1 MFILEYIN
9 TIGYLLS
16 LCQAGT
22 KLAFKNMLLILLI
35 LENCSNLSK
44 IVYHTDF
51 VDGNYENLVFYVHW
65 KNVWKSHNL
74 FYMETELVGIS

>member
-22 KLAFKNMLLILLI
+22 KLAFENMLLTLLT
-35 LENCSNLSK
+35 LENYSNVSK
-44 IVYHTDF
+44 IVYHTEF
-51 VDGNYENLVFYVHW
+51 IEGNLENLIF
-65 KNVWKSHNL
+65 NL
-74 FYMETELVGIS
+74 Y

>member
-1 MFILEYIN
+1 
-9 TIGYLLS
+9 
-16 LCQAGT
+16 
-22 KLAFKNMLLILLI
+22 MLLILLI
-35 LENCSNLSK
+35 LENCSNLCK

-74 FYMETELVGIS
+74 FYMATELVGISEDIKYNGHLASVSSFTP

>member
-22 KLAFKNMLLILLI
+22 KLAFKNMLI

-51 VDGNYENLVFYVHW
+51 VDGNYENLVFYVH
-65 KNVWKSHNL
+65 
-74 FYMETELVGIS
+74 